1 MAVVTLKYRTPRPVT
16 VAKHTTAWQD
26 LQRAIRL
33 VRSQAAEY
41 GLDPEKIGIMGG
53 SAGGHLALM
62 GTTSSRH
69 QSYRPV
75 DKIDKL
81 PCNVQWGICLY
92 PGYALTDGLDCRN
105 TTRGNDKSVVLAPD
119 FSFDIDTAPMLLLH
133 GDADVYSA
141 MGSVQVWEKAQQ
153 IGVQSELHI
162 YATRGHCFQKTA
174 SPGTGSYTFMDR
186 IWEFL
191 TTKGFN
197 R

>member
-1 MAVVTLKYRTPRPVT
+1 
-16 VAKHTTAWQD
+16 
-26 LQRAIRL
+26 
-33 VRSQAAEY
+33 
-41 GLDPEKIGIMGG
+41 
-53 SAGGHLALM
+53 
-62 GTTSSRH
+62 
-69 QSYRPV
+69 
-75 DKIDKL
+75 
-81 PCNVQWGICLY
+81 
-92 PGYALTDGLDCRN
+92 LTDGLDCRN

-191 TTKGFN
+191 TVKGFN

>member
-1 MAVVTLKYRTPRPVT
+1 
-16 VAKHTTAWQD
+16 
-26 LQRAIRL
+26 
-33 VRSQAAEY
+33 
-41 GLDPEKIGIMGG
+41 
-53 SAGGHLALM
+53 M

-69 QSYRPV
+69 QSYRPI

-92 PGYALTDGLDCRN
+92 PGYVLADGLDNKN
-105 TTRGNDKSVVLAPD
+105 TTRGVDDSAVLAPD
-119 FSFDIDTAPMLLLH
+119 FSFDIDTAPMILLH
-133 GDADVYSA
+133 GDADVYAA
-141 MGSVQVWEKAQQ
+141 MGSVKIWEKAQQ
-153 IGVQSELHI
+153 MGIQSELHT

-191 TTKGFN
+191 TAKGFN